1 MESGHHACS
10 DTQTTPP
17 GAHLVTRLSAN
28 EQVREV
34 GLPSTCC
41 LESICSQKSLLESS
55 MGKKREVK
63 TPSEPPEIADKDRNA
78 FEGTWTE
85 AAEAIQS

>member
-1 MESGHHACS
+1 
-10 DTQTTPP
+10 
-17 GAHLVTRLSAN
+17 
-28 EQVREV
+28 
-34 GLPSTCC
+34 
-41 LESICSQKSLLESS
+41 